1 MKTIS
6 TEFYLVTLLLLLIFI
21 INILH
26 ILYLIIYKHNKQ
38 IKSVRLILI
47 NSSLSS
53 LIVSIWLI
61 PFFYFRT
68 IWSSESISW
77 RLWSFVFHIVDA
89 VQLYSLVLLITI
101 RSFQRIFICFI
112 WLAPIIAYSSLLWL
126 NVPYDDIDHLPYRR
140 LTINVPWWILPILY
154 SSMYII
160 PIIISF
166 VLSSIHVCWPLI
178 YYYYYKK
185 QKNNI
190 VQNQDTNEHH
200 KDMIELKNLIDT
212 VFNFQL
218 EQSNNKSS
226 HKFNTWTSSFSKL
239 LSNKFHRSL
248 SYNVDQHESF
258 LLFDEL
264 STSPLIRSSSIQT
277 KDCIEQP
284 LNAGLLFIVTCLLL
298 LVHLPYILS
307 SLFDVSS
314 LQLSTF
320 IYIHWCGTLFL
331 PLMHIK

>member
-6 TEFYLVTLLLLLIFI
+6 TEFYLVILLLLLIFI
-21 INILH
+21 INTLH
-26 ILYLIIYKHNKQ
+26 IVYLTIYKHNQQ
-38 IKSVRLILI
+38 IKSIRLILI

-61 PFFYFRT
+61 PFFYFHT
-68 IWSSESISW
+68 IWSPESISW

-112 WLAPIIAYSSLLWL
+112 WLAPIIAYSPLLWL
-126 NVPYDDIDHLPYRR
+126 NSPYDEIDYLPYRR
-140 LTINVPWWILPILY
+140 LTMNVPWWIFPILY
-154 SSMYII
+154 FSMYFI

-166 VLSSIHVCWPLI
+166 VLSSIHICWPLI

-190 VQNQDTNEHH
+190 IHDQDLNEHH

-218 EQSNNKSS
+218 EESKNKSLDTFNTCTSSCSKPLSNN
-226 HKFNTWTSSFSKL
+226 FNQPLPYK
-239 LSNKFHRSL
+239 
-248 SYNVDQHESF
+248 VDQHESF
-258 LLFDEL
+258 FLFDEL
-264 STSPLIRSSSIQT
+264 STSPLIRSSSTQT
-277 KDCIEQP
+277 KDYIEQP
-284 LNAGLLFIVTCLLL
+284 LNACLLFIVTCLLL
-298 LVHLPYILS
+298 LVHLPYILL
-307 SLFDVSS
+307 SLFDVSP
-314 LQLSTF
+314 LRLSTF
-320 IYIHWCGTLFL
+320 IYIHWCGALFI
-331 PLMHIK
+331 PLIHIK

>member
-6 TEFYLVTLLLLLIFI
+6 MEFYLVILLLLFIFI
-21 INILH
+21 INTLH

-38 IKSVRLILI
+38 IQSIRLVLI

-112 WLAPIIAYSSLLWL
+112 WLAPIIAYSPLLWL
-126 NVPYDDIDHLPYRR
+126 NLSYDEIDYLPYRR
-140 LTINVPWWILPILY
+140 LTVNVPWWIFPILY
-154 SSMYII
+154 FTMYCI

-166 VLSSIHVCWPLI
+166 VLSSVHICWPLI
-178 YYYYYKK
+178 NYYYYKK
-185 QKNNI
+185 EKNNI
-190 VQNQDTNEHH
+190 VHNQNINEHH

-218 EQSNNKSS
+218 EQSENKPS
-226 HKFNTWTSSFSKL
+226 HTLNLWTCSFSKSV
-239 LSNKFHRSL
+239 SNKFNRSL
-248 SYNVDQHESF
+248 PYKVDQHESF
-258 LLFDEL
+258 FLFDEL

-277 KDCIEQP
+277 KDCIDQP
-284 LNAGLLFIVTCLLL
+284 LNACLLFIVTCLLL
-298 LVHLPYILS
+298 LVHLPYILL
-307 SLFDVSS
+307 SLFDVSL
-314 LQLSTF
+314 LQLTTY
-320 IYIHWCGTLFL
+320 IYIHWCGALFI
-331 PLMHIK
+331 PLIHIK